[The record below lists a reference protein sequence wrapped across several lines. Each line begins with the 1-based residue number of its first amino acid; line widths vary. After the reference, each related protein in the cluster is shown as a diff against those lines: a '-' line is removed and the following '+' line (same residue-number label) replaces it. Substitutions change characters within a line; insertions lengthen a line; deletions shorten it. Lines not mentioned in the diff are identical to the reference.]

1 MSQVQCLYL
10 WGEKIE
16 FMQSSQKIKIDVTS
30 EIGDLEGVIIH
41 TPGQEVEEMTPENAE
56 RALYSDILNLSV
68 AASEYSYFKG
78 VLNKVTRTFEVR
90 DLLSDILSIE
100 KVKLSLLKDIC
111 TSEGA
116 MEIYPKLLEQTAP
129 EVARQLIQ
137 GVFLERNNLT
147 RYLSQER
154 FSLRPLHNF
163 LFTRDASMS
172 FGNEVLIG
180 KMASKVRD
188 REAVIM
194 DAIFNNHPLLE
205 TTTINPNTPENMI
218 SYPGISIEGG
228 DFQVGREDVLV
239 IGTGMRT
246 NTQGID
252 FILENFKKKK
262 DGIKHILVQEL
273 PDNPESF
280 IHLDMV
286 FTFLDVDTCM
296 VYEPLIM
303 KTNRFHTIHIQL
315 EDGKVTDISERKN
328 LPNALK
334 KLGIDM
340 NPVKCGGG
348 IDNWTQE
355 REQWHSGANFLAFG
369 PGKVIGYERNVHT
382 LEQLNNSG
390 FEIITAKELIDGK
403 AIIPE
408 GKCVITIPGSEL
420 ARGGGGAR
428 CMSMPI
434 RRKSLE

>member
-1 MSQVQCLYL
+1 MLTDQKMQVEVCS
-10 WGEKIE
+10 E
-16 FMQSSQKIKIDVTS
+16 FGV
-30 EIGDLEGVIIH
+30 LEGVIIH

-68 AASEYSYFKG
+68 AGNEYSYFKQ
-78 VLNKVTRTFEVR
+78 VLNKVTRTFEVK
-90 DLLSDILSIE
+90 DLLSDILDIDQ
-100 KVKLSLLKDIC
+100 VKSALLAEIC
-111 TSEGA
+111 LNEGA
-116 MEIYPKLLEQTAP
+116 MDILPVLMEQKAP
-129 EVARQLIQ
+129 ELARQLIQ

-194 DAIFNNHPLLE
+194 NAIFTHHPLIE
-205 TTTINPNTPENMI
+205 TTTINPNTPESIRNF
-218 SYPGISIEGG
+218 PGISIEGG

-239 IGTGMRT
+239 IGTGIRT
-246 NTQGID
+246 STQGID
-252 FILENFKKKK
+252 FILENIKAKKS
-262 DGIKHILVQEL
+262 GLQHILIQEL
-273 PDNPESF
+273 PDTPESF

-303 KTNRFHTIHIQL
+303 GTNRFHTIHIRI
-315 EDGKVTDISERKN
+315 ENGKVIDIREQEN
-328 LPNALK
+328 LPKALA

-340 NPVKCGGG
+340 EPVKCGGG
-348 IDNWTQE
+348 IDSWTQE
-355 REQWHSGANFLAFG
+355 REQWHSGANFFAFA
-369 PGKVIGYERNVHT
+369 PGQVIGYERNVHT
-382 LEQLNNSG
+382 MDQLSQKG
-390 FEIITAKELIDGK
+390 FQ
-403 AIIPE
+403 IIPAKDLLSGLCE
-408 GKCVITIPGSEL
+408 IPDGKCVVTIPGSEL

-434 RRKSLE
+434 RRRSVE